1 MQTNEMELLKIF
13 SSETPLSKSKIWQC
27 VMYLAIQRRVL
38 EEWQALKGTQSWRWM
53 ILPFFAVLPQA
64 QIIFLFQA
72 QTLLDALSLSLHSP
86 SISFFVFLPLGLGLS
101 VSSKSSPTPVC
112 VQMAL

>member
-1 MQTNEMELLKIF
+1 MQTNEMELLKNF

-72 QTLLDALSLSLHSP
+72 QTLLDALSLSPLSFHFFLCLP
-86 SISFFVFLPLGLGLS
+86 SSWSRSLRFV
-101 VSSKSSPTPVC
+101 
-112 VQMAL
+112 